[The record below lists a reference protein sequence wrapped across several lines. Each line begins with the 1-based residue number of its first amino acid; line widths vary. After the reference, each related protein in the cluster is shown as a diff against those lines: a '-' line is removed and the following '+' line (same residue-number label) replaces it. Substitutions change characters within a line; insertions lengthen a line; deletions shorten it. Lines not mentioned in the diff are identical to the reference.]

1 MSVLTFGAR
10 GITQLRMM
18 PSAAGVYRRKVSR
31 LAAAGDLTGDTVME
45 TLAQSFEVR
54 EGAAP
59 VSVPSDTASPTIPR
73 AYLASKRAALIPD
86 EKAHF
91 CDGNHGANATIAL
104 ISKA

>member
-1 MSVLTFGAR
+1 
-10 GITQLRMM
+10 
-18 PSAAGVYRRKVSR
+18 
-31 LAAAGDLTGDTVME
+31 ME

-59 VSVPSDTASPTIPR
+59 VSGQPDTASLLIPR
-73 AYLASKRAALIPD
+73 THLPSKRAALIPD

-104 ISKA
+104 RSKT

>member
-1 MSVLTFGAR
+1 VSVLTFGAR

-59 VSVPSDTASPTIPR
+59 VSVQPDSASLTIPGG
-73 AYLASKRAALIPD
+73 IFGV
-86 EKAHF
+86 E
-91 CDGNHGANATIAL
+91 
-104 ISKA
+104 

>member
-1 MSVLTFGAR
+1 
-10 GITQLRMM
+10 
-18 PSAAGVYRRKVSR
+18 
-31 LAAAGDLTGDTVME
+31 ME

-59 VSVPSDTASPTIPR
+59 VSLRSDTASLMIPR
-73 AYLASKRAALIPD
+73 AHPPSERAALIPD

-104 ISKA
+104 CSKA

>member
-1 MSVLTFGAR
+1 
-10 GITQLRMM
+10 
-18 PSAAGVYRRKVSR
+18 
-31 LAAAGDLTGDTVME
+31 ME

-59 VSVPSDTASPTIPR
+59 VSVQSDTASLMIPR
-73 AYLASKRAALIPD
+73 AHSPSKRAPLILG

-104 ISKA
+104 SSKT

>member
-1 MSVLTFGAR
+1 
-10 GITQLRMM
+10 
-18 PSAAGVYRRKVSR
+18 
-31 LAAAGDLTGDTVME
+31 ME

-59 VSVPSDTASPTIPR
+59 VSAQPDTASLIIPR
-73 AYLASKRAALIPD
+73 AHTPSKRAAPMPN

-104 ISKA
+104 GSKA